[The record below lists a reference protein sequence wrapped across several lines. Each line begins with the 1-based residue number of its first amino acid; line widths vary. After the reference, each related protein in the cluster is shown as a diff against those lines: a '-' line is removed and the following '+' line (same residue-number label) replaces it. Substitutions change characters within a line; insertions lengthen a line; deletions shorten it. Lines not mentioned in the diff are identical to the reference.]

1 MRTLSKY
8 VKSYYV
14 EEDRVEQTRAKNYNS
29 EEIFLSEYKGRT
41 L

>member
-1 MRTLSKY
+1 MRTFSKY

-14 EEDRVEQTRAKNYNS
+14 EEDTVEQTRAKNYNS
-29 EEIFLSEYKGRT
+29 EKIFLSQYKGRT